1 MNKYESAIE
10 YFFNIMETGNI
21 KDDRQQEVFELAIDA
36 LSYMSK
42 LSKAIETVDYNK
54 ESQ

>member
-1 MNKYESAIE
+1 MNNQQKEEIERMNKYKSAIE

-36 LSYMSK
+36 LNYM
-42 LSKAIETVDYNK
+42 NK